1 MMSGQVANSFFF
13 IKRKDWRSKTL
24 ANPPPPMSDSISFLV
39 YHSPTPPH
47 PPHPLT
53 LHLSKWTS
61 YVYHPLT
68 FLQKILTHLPTWLL
82 QQLLCNTLIQLYFYC
97 DCFKTKNALY
107 LPVFIK
113 NVQYLLTE

>member
-1 MMSGQVANSFFF
+1 MSGQVANSFFF
-13 IKRKDWRSKTL
+13 IKKKDWSSKTL

-39 YHSPTPPH
+39 YHSPTP
-47 PPHPLT
+47 PLT

>member
-1 MMSGQVANSFFF
+1 MSGQVANSFFF
-13 IKRKDWRSKTL
+13 IKKKDWRSKTL

-39 YHSPTPPH
+39 YHSPTPP
-47 PPHPLT
+47 PPPSLT